1 LIPLQFH
8 PTTCRVDDWEQH
20 FVEKSRRR
28 FEKERHERR
37 RTWTRLAVAGA
48 IVVIIVVGAVLGLA
62 AWE

>member
-1 LIPLQFH
+1 
-8 PTTCRVDDWEQH
+8 VDDWEQH